1 METQWTQTRN
11 EPKQEKGKNLHKLE
25 DKCHMCGMHGHW
37 PLTCRTPKH
46 LIDLYQTSLKQN
58 AIETNFIHKDNFE
71 GHNTYLDVFFFFE
84 NLDKTDNIFS
94 GGILRDD

>member
-1 METQWTQTRN
+1 
-11 EPKQEKGKNLHKLE
+11 
-25 DKCHMCGMHGHW
+25 MCGMHVHW
-37 PLTCRTPKH
+37 SLTCRTPKH

-58 AIETNFIHKDNFE
+58 AIETNFIHKDDFE